1 MTRFHGVRQKM
12 ARSLTVFM
20 LSALAVGSLHAALF
34 EDDEARRAILEL
46 RQRVETLRADTDK
59 ASQAAV
65 QDSAGVGKSLMDL
78 QRQLELMRSDMAS
91 MRGANE
97 QLAREVA
104 ELQRVQRDQTQ
115 ALNERLGK
123 LEPVK
128 VAVDGIEF
136 VADPA
141 EKRDFESALAVFRKG
156 DFATAQT
163 YFAAFIGRY
172 PASPY
177 VTSALFWLGNAQYA
191 LRDYKDAMVN
201 FRALIAKDAQH
212 MRVPEAVLSLAN
224 CQLELKDTKSAR
236 KTLTDLIK
244 AYPQSE
250 AAVAAKE
257 RLATLK

>member
-1 MTRFHGVRQKM
+1 MTRFHGVHHKM

-78 QRQLELMRSDMAS
+78 QRQLELMRADMAS

-115 ALNERLGK
+115 ALNERMGK

-141 EKRDFESALAVFRKG
+141 EKRDFESALTVFRKG

-163 YFAAFIGRY
+163 YFVAFIGRY

-191 LRDYKDAMVN
+191 LRDYKDAW
-201 FRALIAKDAQH
+201 
-212 MRVPEAVLSLAN
+212 
-224 CQLELKDTKSAR
+224 
-236 KTLTDLIK
+236 
-244 AYPQSE
+244 
-250 AAVAAKE
+250 
-257 RLATLK
+257 

>member
-1 MTRFHGVRQKM
+1 MTRFHGVHHKM

-78 QRQLELMRSDMAS
+78 QRQLELMRADMAS

-115 ALNERLGK
+115 ALNERMGK

-128 VAVDGIEF
+128 VAVDGI
-136 VADPA
+136 
-141 EKRDFESALAVFRKG
+141 
-156 DFATAQT
+156 
-163 YFAAFIGRY
+163 
-172 PASPY
+172 
-177 VTSALFWLGNAQYA
+177 
-191 LRDYKDAMVN
+191 
-201 FRALIAKDAQH
+201 
-212 MRVPEAVLSLAN
+212 
-224 CQLELKDTKSAR
+224 
-236 KTLTDLIK
+236 
-244 AYPQSE
+244 
-250 AAVAAKE
+250 
-257 RLATLK
+257 

>member
-1 MTRFHGVRQKM
+1 MTRFHGVHHKM

-78 QRQLELMRSDMAS
+78 QRQLELMRADMAS

-115 ALNERLGK
+115 ALNERMGK

-141 EKRDFESALAVFRKG
+141 EKRDFESALTVFRKG

-163 YFAAFIGRY
+163 YFVAFIGRY

-177 VTSALFWLGNAQYA
+177 VTSALFWLGNAQYT
-191 LRDYKDAMVN
+191 LRDYKDAW
-201 FRALIAKDAQH
+201 
-212 MRVPEAVLSLAN
+212 
-224 CQLELKDTKSAR
+224 
-236 KTLTDLIK
+236 
-244 AYPQSE
+244 
-250 AAVAAKE
+250 
-257 RLATLK
+257 